1 MNFLLLEKL
10 QGFVDILQA
19 VNTHAAFG
27 GPWLWEAE
35 GKEALVLKW
44 LTKRNHATFRHGPEG
59 KKKQNKKTHNNII
72 EYTWNCKDHWMT
84 LVGLTLFV
92 SDWTETQQNNVISCF
107 H

>member
-10 QGFVDILQA
+10 QGFVNILQA

-44 LTKRNHATFRHGPEG
+44 LTKRNHTTFIYGPEG
-59 KKKQNKKTHNNII
+59 KKKPKQKHKN
-72 EYTWNCKDHWMT
+72 
-84 LVGLTLFV
+84 
-92 SDWTETQQNNVISCF
+92 TQQHYRILFDIAHISQF
-107 H
+107 TIIYKTWHFTKHDNIWQNA